1 MDEIC
6 LDWHTIFSA
15 HFLTEEN
22 GRTNVTWHIQ
32 VTSLKRFNKI
42 RVAIFQSLFMEKR
55 RTDKT
60 STSKINNW
68 QLSQHNRNNKTFIAD
83 IFSTPKKIIH
93 SICVISVFVG

>member
-42 RVAIFQSLFMEKR
+42 RVGSDFPVVIYGE
-55 RTDKT
+55 T
-60 STSKINNW
+60 S
-68 QLSQHNRNNKTFIAD
+68 NR
-83 IFSTPKKIIH
+83 
-93 SICVISVFVG
+93 